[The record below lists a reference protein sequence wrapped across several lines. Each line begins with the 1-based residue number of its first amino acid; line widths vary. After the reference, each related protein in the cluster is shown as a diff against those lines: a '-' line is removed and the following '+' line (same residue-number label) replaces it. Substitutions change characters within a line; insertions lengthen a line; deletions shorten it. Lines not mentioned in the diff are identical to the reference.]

1 MYLDEGSRLPRDW
14 IGAVERTFRRRPR
27 LVGLSGAFRF
37 YDWGG
42 RVGCLLGRAYD
53 CTLAPLTHVVVRH
66 VLGIGAGLYGGAFCA
81 RRWALDAIQGFDT
94 SIDFHG
100 EDANLGRLLSA
111 VGGVT
116 LWSRHRVFTSARRF
130 RAPGT
135 GAAFRLHV
143 RNLWGELV
151 RHRPRDT
158 SHVDIR
164 AQAGVTASA
173 APTWRPR

>member
-143 RNLWGELV
+143 RNFWGELV